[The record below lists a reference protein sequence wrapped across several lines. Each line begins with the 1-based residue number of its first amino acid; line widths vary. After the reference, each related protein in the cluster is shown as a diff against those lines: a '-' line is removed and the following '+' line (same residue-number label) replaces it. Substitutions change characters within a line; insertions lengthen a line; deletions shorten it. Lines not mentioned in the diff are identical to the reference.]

1 MRKDL
6 AFTSKGTRCVG
17 YMYVPDSA
25 TPARKHPSIV
35 MAHGFSA
42 VKEMYFTHVAEYFC
56 QHGFVMVLFDYRF
69 LGGSDG
75 EPRGQIFP
83 WQQIE
88 DSGNAITFATLQPE
102 VDTGRLG
109 IFGSSYNGGH
119 VICVGAVDRWV
130 KCVVSQVPLIDGLT
144 DFRAI
149 ASRETAAALIQF
161 LEADRLERYTTGAV
175 NYLAVVTADGNCV
188 LPRREAYEWL
198 TQTQQEM
205 APAWENRV
213 TVESIEK
220 FLEYSPATFLPRVS
234 PTPLLLMVAAEDTIA
249 PTDLAIAVFEE
260 AHHPKNLVIMP
271 GGHFEAYTIQRGP
284 YARQATEW
292 FTQHLLP

>member
-1 MRKDL
+1 MRKDI

-17 YMYVPDSA
+17 YMYVPDGA
-25 TPARKHPSIV
+25 TPAQKHPTIV

-42 VKEMYFTHVAEYFC
+42 VKEMYFTHVAEHFS
-56 QHGFVMVLFDYRF
+56 QHGFAVVLFDYRF

-88 DSGNAITFATLQPE
+88 DFRNAITFATRQAE
-102 VDTGRLG
+102 VDPGRLG
-109 IFGSSYNGGH
+109 IFGSSYSGGH
-119 VICVGAVDRWV
+119 VICVGAVDRRV

-144 DFRAI
+144 NFRAI
-149 ASRETAAALIQF
+149 ATREAGAALIKF
-161 LEADRLERYTTGAV
+161 LEADRLERYTTGAI
-175 NYLAVVTADGNCV
+175 NYLAVVAADGNCV
-188 LPRREAYEWL
+188 LPSREAYEWL
-198 TQTQQEM
+198 THTQHEM

-249 PTDLAIAVFEE
+249 PTDVAIAAFEE
-260 AHHPKNLVIMP
+260 AHQPKKLVIVP
-271 GGHFEAYTIQRGP
+271 GGHFEAYTVQRAP

-292 FTQHLLP
+292 FAQHLLP